1 MSGTVWTKS
10 LNSNILLC
18 DQAESFDYDHNHE
31 DGGSAEAEGHKVQIA
46 FIESDSG

>member
-31 DGGSAEAEGHKVQIA
+31 DGAAEAEGHKVQIA